1 MFSQDDITEASIIY
15 TSFRAD
21 QLSTLDSVPITIAE
35 SSTKGVQLT
44 KIPLH
49 IYRHLMDNGKR
60 LATPET
66 ITFIKPDGTTEVIT
80 NPAQHLR
87 QVRTNNLY
95 NTNNNPDTGNT
106 TTEHKADDN
115 DSGYDEIN
123 ETNQETT
130 KDNDWQTKP
139 DGTEYKQTG
148 TKQERYHTGT
158 CTIRANRYS
167 DNHHDIAFSEA
178 KEFVDNGKG
187 KENIPPRLS
196 EEARDDAYTRARDFL
211 QQPDEVYSSCEQC
224 TGHPR
229 HRLRLDAHRHS
240 RVRILVVHDDAYL
253 TRPMEISN
261 TKIVNV
267 PFENDNNIRAQ
278 NWALHGRE
286 AYWKSSKYFQYLLD
300 QAELYLRE
308 TFPLKTPIELKVD
321 IELTPI
327 CVSYTTA
334 SDTIYV
340 IPIETIT
347 QQMLDAPEPKHSN
360 DGIYFVN
367 DHYDAE
373 YYVTF
378 LIREDTKMAKHLQLR
393 ASEDELVQRLKAIQL
408 DTPSSHLTNL
418 GKIILAYA
426 TFQERRYNRDFHRQ
440 WKPTDKVTP
449 IEELCD
455 LRTQIDL
462 KQKERD
468 SYDYNHYRN
477 RSTSYQLRKGIMQR
491 QKRIQQRNQNS
502 QYQRNTNYGQKDV
515 NETMSWRKQTP
526 IPTPRKHIH
535 TSMRPNYQT
544 YSDAVTNYQKVEP
557 LKLIRTQSHSQRN
570 SERNLTEDSWQV
582 YSKNRRN
589 PQRQDIQ
596 KEKFKEKETRTTRT
610 EQETRQHRQR
620 QTEPMD
626 TEEDWK
632 RTTKKRNRS
641 PSKDRRG

>member
-21 QLSTLDSVPITIAE
+21 QLSTLDSIPITIAE
-35 SSTKGVQLT
+35 SSRKGVQLI
-44 KIPLH
+44 KIPQH
-49 IYRHLMDNGKR
+49 IYRHLMDNGKQMV
-60 LATPET
+60 TPET
-66 ITFIKPDGTTEVIT
+66 ITFIKPDGTTEIVN
-80 NPAQHLR
+80 NPSQYLK
-87 QVRTNNLY
+87 QIRTNNLY
-95 NTNNNPDTGNT
+95 NTDNNTDTRK
-106 TTEHKADDN
+106 KAEADKPADN
-115 DSGYDEIN
+115 DSGYEDNRDQPE
-123 ETNQETT
+123 ETDKN
-130 KDNDWQTKP
+130 NDWQTP
-139 DGTEYKQTG
+139 SDGTEHKQNG

-167 DNHHDIAFSEA
+167 DNHHDIAFSET
-178 KEFVDNGKG
+178 KEFIDSGKD
-187 KENIPPRLS
+187 KEVIPPRLS
-196 EEARDDAYTRARDFL
+196 EEARDDAYARARDFM
-211 QQPDEVYSSCEQC
+211 QQPDEVYSNCEQC

-229 HRLRLDAHRHS
+229 HRLRLDAHKHS

-253 TRPMEISN
+253 SRPMEISN
-261 TKIVNV
+261 TKIINV
-267 PFENDNNIRAQ
+267 PFETDNNIRAQ
-278 NWALHGRE
+278 NWAIHGRE

-300 QAELYLRE
+300 QSESYLRE
-308 TFPLKTPIELKVD
+308 TFPLRTSIELKVD

-334 SDTIYV
+334 SETIYV
-340 IPIETIT
+340 IPIETVT

-426 TFQERRYNRDFHRQ
+426 TFQERRYNQEFQRK
-440 WKPTDKVTP
+440 WKPSDKVTP

-468 SYDYNHYRN
+468 SFDYNHYRN
-477 RSTSYQLRKGIMQR
+477 RSTSYHLRKGIMQR
-491 QKRIQQRNQNS
+491 QRRIQQRNQNS
-502 QYQRNTNYGQKDV
+502 QYHKNTNYGQDEY
-515 NETMSWRKQTP
+515 NQNLSWRKAP
-526 IPTPRKHIH
+526 IPAPRNQII
-535 TSMRPNYQT
+535 TSTRPNYQT
-544 YSDAVTNYQKVEP
+544 YSDAVTRYQKVEP
-557 LKLIRTQSHSQRN
+557 LKLIKTQSHSQN
-570 SERNLTEDSWQV
+570 NQERNPTEDSWQV
-582 YSKNRRN
+582 YSRN
-589 PQRQDIQ
+589 KRSPQRQNNH
-596 KEKFKEKETRTTRT
+596 KETFKERETRTPRT
-610 EQETRQHRQR
+610 ERSRQPRQT
-620 QTEPMD
+620 TEPMD

-632 RTTKKRNRS
+632 RTNKKRKRS
-641 PSKDRRG
+641 PSRDRRG